1 MFWQFLC
8 YLQFWIK
15 QSAELNLECVTK
27 CWLDKTNNGNRTVY
41 AFTRKV
47 LSFKFFN
54 MINWWLSVG
63 FSYLMWIASLIL
75 GWKVVEAWSK
85 MLKHSSEQKVRHCGE
100 LGRCLKMWEVL
111 RWPSAHLRVWINAE
125 RFRRHSR
132 HYSPHIKT
140 CKPHT
145 YGAHEG

>member
-27 CWLDKTNNGNRTVY
+27 CWLDKTNGNRTVY
-41 AFTRKV
+41 GFTRKV
-47 LSFKFFN
+47 LNSHDKLVIKCRFLPFNVDSFFD
-54 MINWWLSVG
+54 
-63 FSYLMWIASLIL
+63 L

-85 MLKHSSEQKVRHCGE
+85 MLKQSSEQKVRHCGE